1 MEALASK
8 FSLSIKCQENLSCI
22 LVRLDV
28 RPEAVPLELE
38 NLYIVTL
45 VFGGDKP
52 LISFLECGKL
62 ILLQKKDLIAHF
74 K

>member
-1 MEALASK
+1 MKALASK
-8 FSLSIKCQENLSCI
+8 FSLRIKHQENLSCI

-45 VFGGDKP
+45 VFGSGKP
-52 LISFLECGKL
+52 LIFFLEHGKL
-62 ILLQKKDLIAHF
+62 ILLYERDLITHF